1 MGRSEPRKRD
11 LTDDLAALMASTRR
25 MRRKLNLV
33 EIASRASRACNSMG
47 GVAAVA
53 AAVGLSSEM
62 LRQFLRV
69 GKLAPEVKRLV
80 ARGKIQSVDIADRM
94 SRLPDE
100 DQLPVA
106 EAVVRD
112 RLRSEDVRA
121 IVSLRRD
128 APDLRIAEVI
138 QRVESSRPIK
148 EYLVE
153 FRVPVVNT
161 GWALLKRRFARVVG
175 SANIRSLGLRN
186 GAGVAALNR
195 VGKDRLAAEAS
206 KLGMTKRELVDSIVA
221 REVP

>member
-80 ARGKIQSVDIADRM
+80 ARGKIQSVDIADRI
-94 SRLPDE
+94 SRLPAE

-128 APDLRIAEVI
+128 APDLSITEVI

-175 SANIRSLGLRN
+175 SANMRSLRLQNGL
-186 GAGVAALNR
+186 GVLALNAS
-195 VGKDRLAAEAS
+195 GNLRLAKVARTRGITRR
-206 KLGMTKRELVDSIVA
+206 KLVDGIVA
-221 REVP
+221 GEVS